1 MEIPDIKSRLP
12 LKDVLNYYGLKPD
25 KHLRLHCPFHP
36 DKTPSL
42 QLYYKTNTCYC
53 FSSNCPTHG
62 RSLDVIDF
70 IMLMEQKSRLNAGHK
85 EGLDKHQAIL
95 KAQSLMG
102 GNGAGG
108 ETTSPPSTSPAD
120 ALSRRA
126 VLMKVFATF
135 KKGLSKSPAAL
146 SYLQVRH
153 LDHRKTPVGFN
164 GGQFHHRSRN
174 EQALVESCVKL
185 GLLLDRSRSGP
196 GGEKSYSVFAKGCIV
211 FPLKD
216 KEGHIVSL
224 YFRSTLDTKDGRH
237 FYLKERQGLYPKY
250 PDKQTTRLILTE
262 SVIDAATLLEQEEIS
277 KQYQV
282 LALYGTNGLMDEH
295 LRAIEPLKQLEEVIF
310 FFDGDDAGR
319 AASEKY
325 TGFFHTTYPQL
336 ALSKVET
343 PEGEDLNSLLEA
355 HSPEILSHLI
365 EERTRLFLSTESGST
380 ENEVQLKEKGKD
392 LPPLSGEGRG
402 GVKKGQEK
410 EPPPTPPDPP
420 RWGRLDARN
429 AELLVYT
436 TKELTITVL
445 GGIRISGLDRLKV
458 TLKVQKQDAP
468 QIVRHSLDLYHGR
481 QVEQLVEMLS
491 TQLELS
497 SSKATK
503 VLAELTTALEE
514 YRHSRLEAMKP
525 RTTENYQMSE
535 QERKAA
541 LEYLK
546 RPHLME
552 QTLRDITASGIVG
565 EENNAMTG
573 YIVNLSRK
581 REKPLHVMYLGESGS
596 GKTHLQEGLSMLVPE
611 EDRIEVTGLSDQAL
625 YYEGLKLKGKI
636 LFIEDLDGAEN
647 VMYIIRELQSKGRIT
662 KRVAWRDNKGNTKT
676 VEVVAKGPVVISSCT
691 TRERLYEDN
700 ANRCILLYIDQGKA
714 QDKKVMDYMK
724 AKSTG
729 KVVDQ
734 DQETIRKR
742 LQNAQRLLREVKV
755 YNPYAE
761 LIELPD
767 TVFKPRRSLP
777 LLLGFI
783 ETVTFYHQ
791 YQREVKTKSRSGEIV
806 EPYIES
812 TPEDIERSFALLKD
826 VLFAKS
832 DELSRATREFLERL
846 KQEVKPGEPFYTKEI
861 RRKFRIPYA
870 SLKRYVGELQG
881 YGYVKVKGGTR
892 YRGFEYQ
899 VIDYREYDKLR
910 QDIDERLEA
919 ILQNIKEIS
928 GSVAQSG
935 SKASV
940 SHLENSLSA
949 T

>member
-1 MEIPDIKSRLP
+1 MFSFVVEYIAKYFLCMEIPEIKSRLP

-25 KHLRLHCPFHP
+25 PSTGQANRINCPFHP

-126 VLMKVFATF
+126 VLLKVFATF

-164 GGQFHHRSRN
+164 GGQFHHGARA
-174 EQALVESCVKL
+174 EQSLVESCVKL
-185 GLLLDRSRSGP
+185 GLLKERDRPGP
-196 GGEKSYSVFAKGCIV
+196 GGEPSYSVFAKGCIV

-216 KEGHIVSL
+216 KEDHIVSL
-224 YFRSTLDTKDGRH
+224 YFRSILDTKDGRH
-237 FYLKERQGLYPKY
+237 FYLKDRQGLYPSY
-250 PDKQTTRLILTE
+250 PPVETKKLILTE

-282 LALYGTNGLMDEH
+282 LALYGTNGLMEEH

-325 TGFFHTTYPQL
+325 AGFFHTTYPKL
-336 ALSKVET
+336 VLSKVET
-343 PEGEDLNSLLEA
+343 PKGEDVNSLLNG

-365 EERTRLFLSTESGST
+365 EERTSFFLSTEKQ
-380 ENEVQLKEKGKD
+380 VQLKEKG
-392 LPPLSGEGRG
+392 
-402 GVKKGQEK
+402 QEQEQEQQK
-410 EPPPTPPDPP
+410 ADPP
-420 RWGRLDARN
+420 RWGRLDTRN
-429 AELLVYT
+429 MELLVYT

-491 TQLELS
+491 VQLELPG
-497 SSKATK
+497 SKATK

-525 RTTENYQMSE
+525 KTTGNYQMSE
-535 QERKAA
+535 AERKQA
-541 LEYLK
+541 LDYLK
-546 RPHLME
+546 SPHLME
-552 QTLRDITASGIVG
+552 QSLKDIADSGIVG

-581 REKPLHVMYLGESGS
+581 REKPLHVMYLGSSGS

-724 AKSTG
+724 ARSTG
-729 KVVDQ
+729 KVVDR

-791 YQREVKTKSRSGEIV
+791 YQREVKTKSRSGELV

-812 TPEDIERSFALLKD
+812 SPEDIAKSFALLKD

-881 YGYVKVKGGTR
+881 YGYVKVKGGNR

-919 ILQNIKEIS
+919 ILQNIKKIS

-935 SKASV
+935 PQASV
-940 SHLENSLSA
+940 SHLKDALSTA
-949 T
+949 

>member
-12 LKDVLNYYGLKPD
+12 LNDVLNYYGLMPD
-25 KHLRLHCPFHP
+25 PTTSSGQANRINCPFHP

-70 IMLMEQKSRLNAGHK
+70 IMHK

-95 KAQSLMG
+95 KAQTLMG

-108 ETTSPPSTSPAD
+108 ENTSPPSTSPAD
-120 ALSRRA
+120 ALWRRA
-126 VLMKVFATF
+126 VLMKMFATF
-135 KKGLSKSPAAL
+135 KKGLSKSPGAL
-146 SYLQVRH
+146 SYLGARH
-153 LDHRKTPVGFN
+153 LDAERTEVGYN
-164 GGQFHHRSRN
+164 SGQFHHGTRN

-185 GLLLDRSRSGP
+185 GLLMERGRSGP
-196 GGEKSYSVFAKGCIV
+196 GGEKSYSVFGKHCIV

-237 FYLKERQGLYPKY
+237 FYLKDRQGLYPCY
-250 PDKQTTRLILTE
+250 PPMETKKLILTE
-262 SVIDAATLLEQEEIS
+262 SVIDAATLLQQQEIV

-295 LRAIEPLKQLEEVIF
+295 REVIRELAQLEEIVF
-310 FFDGDDAGR
+310 FFDGDDAGEV
-319 AASEKY
+319 ATEKY
-325 TGFFHTTYPQL
+325 AGFLHTTYPNL
-336 ALSKVET
+336 VLSKVET
-343 PEGEDLNSLLEA
+343 PKGEDVNSLLNG

-365 EERTRLFLSTESGST
+365 EERTSLFLSTEKQ
-380 ENEVQLKEKGKD
+380 VQLEEKGQ
-392 LPPLSGEGRG
+392 
-402 GVKKGQEK
+402 GQEQEQEQEK
-410 EPPPTPPDPP
+410 ADPP
-420 RWGRLDARN
+420 RWGKLDARN
-429 AELLVYT
+429 MELLVYT
-436 TKELTITVL
+436 TKELSITVL

-458 TLKVQKQDAP
+458 TLKIQKPDAP
-468 QIVRHSLDLYHGR
+468 QIVRQSLDLYHGR
-481 QVEQLVEMLS
+481 QVEQLQEMLCA
-491 TQLELS
+491 QLELPGS
-497 SSKATK
+497 QATK

-514 YRHSRLEAMKP
+514 YRQGRLEAIKP
-525 RTTENYQMSE
+525 TTTGTYQMSE

-541 LEYLK
+541 LKYLK
-546 RPHLME
+546 RPDLME

-700 ANRCILLYIDQGKA
+700 ANRCILLYIDQGKV
-714 QDKKVMDYMK
+714 QDKRVMDYMK

-729 KVVDQ
+729 KVMESE
-734 DQETIRKR
+734 QETIRKR

-791 YQREVKTKSRSGEIV
+791 YQREVKTKSRSGELV

-812 TPEDIERSFALLKD
+812 SPEDIAKSFALLKD

-846 KQEVKPGEPFYTKEI
+846 KAEVKPGESFYSKQI
-861 RRKFRIPYA
+861 RQKLRISA
-870 SLKRYVGELQG
+870 TSLKRYMGELQA
-881 YGYVKVKGGTR
+881 YGYVKIGGGNR
-892 YRGFEYQ
+892 YRGYEYK
-899 VIDYREYDKLR
+899 VIDYKEYEKLR
-910 QDIDERLEA
+910 QGIEQRLDA
-919 ILQNIKEIS
+919 ILLKIKKIS
-928 GSVAQSG
+928 GPVVHSGPNGKVDHLKVAQS
-935 SKASV
+935 V
-940 SHLENSLSA
+940 S
-949 T
+949 

>member
-1 MEIPDIKSRLP
+1 MEISDIKSRLP

-25 KHLRLHCPFHP
+25 PSTGQANRIHCPFHP

-42 QLYYKTNTCYC
+42 QLYYQTNTCYC

-70 IMLMEQKSRLNAGHK
+70 IMLMEQKSRLNAGGK

-95 KAQSLMG
+95 KAQVLMG

-126 VLMKVFATF
+126 VLTKVFATF

-174 EQALVESCVKL
+174 EQALVEGCVQL
-185 GLLLDRSRSGP
+185 GLLKERDRPGP
-196 GGEKSYSVFAKGCIV
+196 GGEKSYSVFGKNCIV

-216 KEGHIVSL
+216 KQGHIVSL

-237 FYLKERQGLYPKY
+237 FYLKDRQGLYPSY
-250 PDKQTTRLILTE
+250 PPVETKKLILTE

-277 KQYQV
+277 RQHQV
-282 LALYGTNGLMDEH
+282 LALYGTNGLTEEH
-295 LRAIEPLKQLEEVIF
+295 LSAIEPLKQLEEVIF
-310 FFDGDDAGR
+310 FFDGDQAGR

-325 TGFFHTTYPQL
+325 AGFFHTTYPKL
-336 ALSKVET
+336 VLSKVET
-343 PEGEDLNSLLEA
+343 PKGEDVNSLLNG
-355 HSPEILSHLI
+355 HSPEILTHLLT
-365 EERTRLFLSTESGST
+365 ERSTLFLS
-380 ENEVQLKEKGKD
+380 NEKETQLKEKEARWVAASTPSPEPRSGK
-392 LPPLSGEGRG
+392 
-402 GVKKGQEK
+402 
-410 EPPPTPPDPP
+410 
-420 RWGRLDARN
+420 LDTRN
-429 AELLVYT
+429 VELLLYT
-436 TKELTITVL
+436 TETLKITVL

-491 TQLELS
+491 VQLEQS
-497 SSKATK
+497 VSQAAR
-503 VLAELTTALEE
+503 VLGELTTALEE

-525 RTTENYQMSE
+525 KTTGNYQMSE
-535 QERKAA
+535 AERKQA
-541 LEYLK
+541 LDYLK
-546 RPHLME
+546 SPHLME
-552 QTLRDITASGIVG
+552 QTLKDIADSGIVG

-573 YIVNLSRK
+573 YVVNLSRK
-581 REKPLHVMYLGESGS
+581 REKPLHVMYLGSSGS

-611 EDRIEVTGLSDQAL
+611 EDRLEATGLSDQSL

-662 KRVAWRDNKGNTKT
+662 KRVAWRDNKGNTQT

-729 KVVDQ
+729 KVVERE
-734 DQETIRKR
+734 QEAIRKR

-755 YNPYAE
+755 YNPYAD
-761 LIELPD
+761 LIELPE

-791 YQREVKTKSRSGEIV
+791 YQRKVRTAESGEQ
-806 EPYIES
+806 YIES
-812 TPEDIERSFALLKD
+812 TPEDIAKSFALLKD

-846 KQEVKPGEPFYTKEI
+846 KQEIKPGDSFYSKLI
-861 RRKFRIPYA
+861 RQKLRISA
-870 SLKRYVGELQG
+870 TSLKRYMGELQA
-881 YGYVKVKGGTR
+881 YGYVKIGGGNR
-892 YRGFEYQ
+892 YRGYEYK
-899 VIDYREYDKLR
+899 VIDYAEYDKLR
-910 QDIDERLEA
+910 QGIEQRLEA
-919 ILQNIKEIS
+919 ILQNIKKIS
-928 GSVAQSG
+928 GPVVHSG
-935 SKASV
+935 PVSKVDHLKVEQSV
-940 SHLENSLSA
+940 S
-949 T
+949 

>member
-25 KHLRLHCPFHP
+25 KQLRLHCPFHP

-42 QLYYKTNTCYC
+42 QLYYQTNTCYC

-70 IMLMEQKSRLNAGHK
+70 IMLMEQKSRLNAGGK

-95 KAQSLMG
+95 KAQTLMG
-102 GNGAGG
+102 GNGAGE
-108 ETTSPPSTSPAD
+108 ETTRPRSTSPAD
-120 ALSRRA
+120 ALWRRA
-126 VLMKVFATF
+126 VLMKMFSTF

-146 SYLQVRH
+146 SYLEARH
-153 LDHRKTPVGFN
+153 LDAKRTEVGYN
-164 GGQFHHRSRN
+164 SGQFHHGTRKQ
-174 EQALVESCVKL
+174 QALIESCVKV
-185 GLLLDRSRSGP
+185 GLLLERSRSGP
-196 GGEKSYSVFAKGCIV
+196 GGEPSYGVFAKGCIV

-224 YFRSTLDTKDGRH
+224 YFRSTQDTKDGRH
-237 FYLKERQGLYPKY
+237 FYLKDRQGLYPSY
-250 PDKQTTRLILTE
+250 PPVETKKLILTE

-295 LRAIEPLKQLEEVIF
+295 REVIRELAQLEEIVF
-310 FFDGDDAGR
+310 FFDGDDAGKV
-319 AASEKY
+319 ATEKY
-325 TGFFHTTYPQL
+325 AGFFHTTYPKL
-336 ALSKVET
+336 VLSKVET
-343 PEGEDLNSLLEA
+343 PKGEDVNSLLNG
-355 HSPEILSHLI
+355 HSPEILTHLL
-365 EERTRLFLSTESGST
+365 EERTRLFLSTEKK
-380 ENEVQLKEKGKD
+380 VQLKEKGQ
-392 LPPLSGEGRG
+392 E
-402 GVKKGQEK
+402 KGQGQGQGQKK
-410 EPPPTPPDPP
+410 EPPPTLPDPP

-436 TKELTITVL
+436 TKELSITVL

-491 TQLELS
+491 VQLELPG
-497 SSKATK
+497 SKATK

-525 RTTENYQMSE
+525 KTTGTYQMSE

-541 LEYLK
+541 LDYLK
-546 RPHLME
+546 SPHLME
-552 QTLRDITASGIVG
+552 QSLKDIADSGIVG

-581 REKPLHVMYLGESGS
+581 REKPLHVMYLGSSGS

-724 AKSTG
+724 ARSTG
-729 KVVDQ
+729 KVVDR

-742 LQNAQRLLREVKV
+742 LQNSQRLLREVKV

-791 YQREVKTKSRSGEIV
+791 YQRKVKTAESGEQ
-806 EPYIES
+806 YIES
-812 TPEDIERSFALLKD
+812 SPEDIAKSFALLKD

-846 KQEVKPGEPFYTKEI
+846 KAEVKPGEPFYTKEI
-861 RRKFRIPYA
+861 RKKFRIPYA
-870 SLKRYVGELQG
+870 SLKRYVVELQG
-881 YGYVKVKGGTR
+881 YGYVKVKGGNR
-892 YRGFEYQ
+892 YRGYEYT
-899 VIDYREYDKLR
+899 VVDYGEYKRL
-910 QDIDERLEA
+910 QQGIEKRLEA
-919 ILQNIKEIS
+919 ILLNIRKIS

-940 SHLENSLSA
+940 SHLKGALSI